1 VPQLNP
7 NDFLPQLV
15 WLAITFVILYVAMAR
30 LALPKI
36 AAVLAKRDRQIE
48 EDLTRAERLKA
59 DADKALAAYEAALT
73 EARASAQA
81 LLRDTGA
88 RLSAAGAERE
98 RSVVKT
104 LTERTRE
111 AEERIAAAK
120 RGALADL
127 PTAVAE
133 VAAKA
138 LEKLI
143 GEAPPAEEVRRAVA
157 ATLGGSRNAR

>member
-1 VPQLNP
+1 MPQLNP

-15 WLAITFVILYVAMAR
+15 WLTITFVILYLAMAR

-48 EDLTRAERLKA
+48 EDLTRAERLKG
-59 DADKALAAYEAALT
+59 DSDKALAAYEAALT
-73 EARASAQA
+73 EARASAQT
-81 LLRDTGA
+81 LLRDTAA

-104 LTERTRE
+104 LNERTHE

-120 RGALADL
+120 HGALADL

-138 LEKLI
+138 LEKLT

-157 ATLGGSRNAR
+157 ATLEGSRNAR